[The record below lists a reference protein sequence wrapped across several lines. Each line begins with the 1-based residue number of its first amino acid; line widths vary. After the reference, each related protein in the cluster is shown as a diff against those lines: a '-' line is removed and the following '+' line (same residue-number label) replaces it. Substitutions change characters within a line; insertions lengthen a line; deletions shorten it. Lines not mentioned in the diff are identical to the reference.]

1 MPIFSRDGQH
11 VLFAH
16 VPKTGGTAVEQ
27 VFADSGY
34 GFMYRDMAPPSRG
47 GRVVRRCSPQHLHA
61 SLLVDLFRLELFAVT
76 FAVVREPLARF
87 RSEFLYRHRRSEAA
101 VTPASVEAWGLDVLS
116 RLADDPYLS
125 DNHFR
130 PQHEFLTPGMVVY
143 RYEDG
148 LDAAVASLRR
158 DHGIGLTADVGPVNA
173 PGPGLRSRDV
183 PITPRLHEALVQTYA
198 ADYERLGYA
207 VPRR

>member
-34 GFMYRDMAPPSRG
+34 GFMYRDVAPPTKG
-47 GRVVRRCSPQHLHA
+47 ARVVRRCSPQHLHA
-61 SLLVDLFRLELFAVT
+61 SLLGDLFRLELFAVT

-87 RSEFLYRHRRSEAA
+87 RSEFLYRHRRNAAA
-101 VTPASVEAWGLDVLS
+101 VTPASVETWGLDVLG
-116 RLADDPYLS
+116 RRVDDPYLL
-125 DNHFR
+125 DNHVR
-130 PQHEFLTPGMVVY
+130 PQHEFITPGMVVY

-148 LDAAVASLRR
+148 LDTAVASLRR
-158 DHGIGLTADVGPVNA
+158 DHGIGLTADLAAVNT
-173 PGPGLRSRDV
+173 PGSGLRSRDV
-183 PITPRLHEALVQTYA
+183 PITPRLHEAVVETYA
-198 ADYERLGYA
+198 ADYERFGYA
-207 VPRR
+207 VPHS